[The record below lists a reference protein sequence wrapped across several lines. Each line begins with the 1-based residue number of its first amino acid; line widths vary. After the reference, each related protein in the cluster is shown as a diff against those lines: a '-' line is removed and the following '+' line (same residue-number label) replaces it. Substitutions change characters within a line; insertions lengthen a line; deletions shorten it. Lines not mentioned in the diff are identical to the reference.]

1 MKLSQD
7 QQNKIL
13 AEITELITQYR
24 DLNKPRSAKMVEI
37 YKAFSTYEQ
46 EQKAEWLTK
55 FKVNKAHEIVERVLP
70 RLIAK
75 NPRWIVSP
83 KSYDFY
89 PEQELPPLDQNNPE
103 SVKVYKEA
111 LEKKRKATTDYS
123 RAIQDYLE
131 YIFDEYGFEGAIRMF
146 AKTGVVYGKG
156 WAKVGYKYEI
166 ARIMKEKELE
176 EEVVETEPKEGE
188 EERSVTIKDNGK
200 EVVEEVVGEHPFIDV
215 KSFTEVMVDPRYK
228 NLADMPGLIEVN
240 EGVRLA
246 QLKKNDNYF
255 NLDKLTDCANLS
267 GWEDSPDT
275 YLKQVKEIAGIQQ
288 IDLKDAISKNN
299 LKTYVFYGYLSLDE
313 DGDERMYKI
322 TLADQLFVI
331 GCEEIT
337 KIPYVDFS
345 CFEDIE
351 TNQAVGF
358 VEPILGLQDE
368 LNFQKNSAVNFVN
381 QALNRTFLWSAN
393 SNIDPRDL
401 ISKPYGVIPVQGD
414 VSQAMTN
421 CVELP
426 MRQLPSDYF
435 QFQNDIERQIQGQT
449 FTVDTSNQRSQQ
461 ALTDTATGMRIEFF
475 ESNSVLD
482 QCRKNFEQALSKLA
496 YLLIQAAFENMEDN
510 IVLKKLGADEYWEM
524 NKEVLRNAI
533 TRYTIKVEVGSSS
546 FDDIENRRRDAM
558 AFFNMLMQ
566 AKQAGANVEID
577 GAVKD
582 TIETFEKR
590 DASKFIK
597 APDVMALAGQLPPL
611 PPSGTGNMPPQQ
623 VDQAQAANPAAQL
636 TQDVAQGDLQSII
649 PQ

>member
-1 MKLSQD
+1 MKLTQTQQD
-7 QQNKIL
+7 KIL
-13 AEITELITQYR
+13 PEILELIEQYR
-24 DLNKPRSAKMVEI
+24 DINKPRNQKMVEI

-46 EQKAEWLTK
+46 DQQAEWLTK

-89 PEQELPPLDQNNPE
+89 PEKELPPLDTANPE
-103 SVKVYKEA
+103 SVAAYKEA
-111 LEKKRKATTDYS
+111 LDKKRSATTDYS

-146 AKTGVVYGKG
+146 AKTGIVYGKA
-156 WAKVGYKYEI
+156 WAKVGYQYEI
-166 ARIMKEKELE
+166 ARILKTKE
-176 EEVVETEPKEGE
+176 VAEPMEGE
-188 EERSVTIKDNGK
+188 EEESNQ
-200 EVVEEVVGEHPFIDV
+200 EVVEEVIGEHPFIDV
-215 KSFTEVMVDPRYK
+215 KSFTEILVDPRYK
-228 NLADMPGLIEVN
+228 NLADMPALIEVC

-246 QLKKNDNYF
+246 QLKKKKDYF
-255 NLDKLTDCANLS
+255 NLDKLQDCANLS
-267 GWEDSPDT
+267 GWEKDPGT
-275 YLKQVKEIAGIQQ
+275 YLNQVKAIAGIQ
-288 IDLKDAISKNN
+288 DLELKDAISKNN
-299 LKTYVFYGYLSLDE
+299 LKLYKFYGFLSLDE
-313 DGDERMYKI
+313 DSDERMYEVCI
-322 TLADQLFVI
+322 ADKLFVI
-331 GCEEIT
+331 GCKEIT
-337 KIPYVDFS
+337 KIPYTDFL

-368 LNFQKNSAVNFVN
+368 LNFQKNAAVNFIN

-414 VSQAMTN
+414 VDQAMRN

-449 FTVDTSNQRSQQ
+449 FTVDTSNQRGQQ

-482 QCRKNFEQALSKLA
+482 QCRKNFEQSLSKLA
-496 YLLIQAAFENMEDN
+496 YLLIQEAFENMEDN
-510 IVLKKLGADEYWEM
+510 IVLKKLGAEEYWEM
-524 NKEVLRNAI
+524 NKEVLRNAV

-546 FDDIENRRRDAM
+546 FDDIENRRRDSM

-566 AKQAGANVEID
+566 GKQAGANINID
-577 GAVKD
+577 EAVKD
-582 TIETFEKR
+582 TIQTFEKR
-590 DASKFIK
+590 DATKFVMQ
-597 APDVMALAGQLPPL
+597 PDIQALAGQLPPTQ
-611 PPSGTGNMPPQQ
+611 GGNMPPQQ
-623 VDQAQAANPAAQL
+623 VDQAQAVNPAAQL
-636 TQDVAQGDLQSII
+636 TQDVAQGNITSAI
-649 PQ
+649 P